1 MATEALLIDVFDLET
16 SPLAKIQFIS
26 DFFACTGPLLDHH
39 TMQANEEL
47 LVFLE
52 GSNYDYYIYS
62 TDALGIALGN
72 SNLSQETQ
80 SRILPVRNQDY
91 FLLAGLKMALSRA
104 TKRLNIKAPTFKVA
118 NTIQELELLLATW
131 PTEAIAKADHDGAGA
146 RVRQFPANHK
156 GSLGKID
163 QSWLP
168 LLVQENITGVD
179 INVEARF
186 VDGKLV
192 GWTYSR
198 MLQVGSRFGP

>member
-1 MATEALLIDVFDLET
+1 
-16 SPLAKIQFIS
+16 
-26 DFFACTGPLLDHH
+26 
-39 TMQANEEL
+39 MQANEEL
-47 LVFLE
+47 LIFLE

-80 SRILPVRNQDY
+80 SRMLPVRNQDY
-91 FLLAGLKMALSRA
+91 CLLAGTQIALSRP
-104 TKRLNIKAPTFKVA
+104 TKRLNKAPTFKVG

-131 PTEAIAKADHDGAGA
+131 PTEAIAKADHDGGGE

-163 QSWLP
+163 QSWLA

-179 INVEARF
+179 INVEAQF
-186 VDGKLV
+186 VASKLI
-192 GWTYSR
+192 G
-198 MLQVGSRFGP
+198 